1 MLAQSAKVW
10 KRLLRRLCNSGCC
23 LFLKRYA
30 RYFPVS
36 KILFSLALSAK
47 MTSAHMRWEGG
58 EKEERRGLPWLVQM
72 KKPIEPV
79 QIDLDNNFKHSR
91 SILVKSSIPTS
102 FSQHRNCSARATP
115 VEKLGGEGDG
125 IVPSWLVQRNRG
137 NWSKRCK
144 LIGQYSFQT
153 KIAVPPHSRFWS
165 KSNTPPP
172 LSRNINILQ
181 VAPLKSTRLAERK
194 ASDTRDWT
202 LET

>member
-1 MLAQSAKVW
+1 MHDISRYPKFYSH
-10 KRLLRRLCNSGCC
+10 LR
-23 LFLKRYA
+23 
-30 RYFPVS
+30 
-36 KILFSLALSAK
+36 SLQK
-47 MTSAHMRWEGG
+47 WRQHTCDGREGRR
-58 EKEERRGLPWLVQM
+58 RRGEGYP
-72 KKPIEPV
+72 
-79 QIDLDNNFKHSR
+79 DLFRWRNRSNRCRLIWTIILSILEVFWSRAVYQLLSR
-91 SILVKSSIPTS
+91 STEIARS
-102 FSQHRNCSARATP
+102 RSARATP

-137 NWSKRCK
+137 NRSKRCK